1 MKALALAALVVLAC
15 GDGGRPRP
23 VAVITISATWPG
35 ASVQAVENSILM
47 PLEQAVGEVK
57 GIGDLTSRAE
67 AGVAT
72 IVADVQRGQDARLV
86 ALQMSRALQ
95 AAHARLPADVLPAE
109 VRTARADDRPA
120 ITLAIE
126 GDLPPGAL
134 GVIARRDV
142 ARALERLVG
151 VGRIELRGFRSPA
164 VVLVPDLERL
174 VATRTTVL
182 ELAKAV
188 TSANVTVPGGRV
200 DSSGAVLHVQG
211 AMTDLESLQDL
222 VVGQVGDVPVRVRDV
237 AVVLDDFIRA
247 PEGGPAQID
256 VHAQLG
262 VLRMDVAET
271 VRKQLPNLS
280 LPLGVKV
287 TEVPA
292 KSLPAAKQLAV
303 SIVGMDLD
311 ELARLADAAIADA
324 KAAGIAGVERDPS
337 PGTSEVVLDADRDR
351 AARYGITSADL
362 AETLRLATDDARVGE
377 LRLDG
382 EQWPVLMRL
391 STRDLPTR
399 VTKLFVR
406 SGIGGLVPLNEL
418 VAVSNRMATPI
429 LRRNRVRAIDL
440 VAPTE
445 SVGKV
450 RAIVERAAAKWP
462 EGYRAARPR

>member
-1 MKALALAALVVLAC
+1 
-15 GDGGRPRP
+15 
-23 VAVITISATWPG
+23 
-35 ASVQAVENSILM
+35 
-47 PLEQAVGEVK
+47 
-57 GIGDLTSRAE
+57 
-67 AGVAT
+67 
-72 IVADVQRGQDARLV
+72 
-86 ALQMSRALQ
+86 
-95 AAHARLPADVLPAE
+95 
-109 VRTARADDRPA
+109 
-120 ITLAIE
+120 
-126 GDLPPGAL
+126 
-134 GVIARRDV
+134 
-142 ARALERLVG
+142 
-151 VGRIELRGFRSPA
+151 
-164 VVLVPDLERL
+164 
-174 VATRTTVL
+174 
-182 ELAKAV
+182 
-188 TSANVTVPGGRV
+188 
-200 DSSGAVLHVQG
+200 
-211 AMTDLESLQDL
+211 LESLQDL

-247 PEGGPAQID
+247 PESGPAQIE

-337 PGTSEVVLDADRDR
+337 PGASEVVLDADRDR

-440 VAPTE
+440 VAPAE